1 MYSAIVLDEKSHLK
15 LVDWAND
22 NIKVGGVKLPI
33 LVQREGWEMVC
44 HHMTIKFPGTPEFVK
59 PYLDSVQKLEVIS
72 VSVSDKVIA
81 VRVVGFH
88 SENKIPHITIA
99 VNVKDGGKPVMS
111 NQLKSWTSVVPVVKL
126 TGIVKEIP

>member
-59 PYLDSVQKLEVIS
+59 PYIDSVQKLEVIS

-99 VNVKDGGKPVMS
+99 VNVKDGGKPAMS
-111 NQLKSWTSVVPVVKL
+111 NQLKSWTSVIPVVKL

>member
-59 PYLDSVQKLEVIS
+59 PYIDSVQKLEVIS

-99 VNVKDGGKPVMS
+99 VNVKGGGKPAMS
-111 NQLKSWTSVVPVVKL
+111 NQLKSWTSVIPVVKL

>member
-59 PYLDSVQKLEVIS
+59 PYIDSVQKLEVIS

>member
-99 VNVKDGGKPVMS
+99 VNVKDGGKPAMS
-111 NQLKSWTSVVPVVKL
+111 NQLKSWTSVIPVVKL

>member
-99 VNVKDGGKPVMS
+99 VNVKGGGKPAMS
-111 NQLKSWTSVVPVVKL
+111 NQLKSWTSVIPVVKL

>member
-59 PYLDSVQKLEVIS
+59 PYIDSVQKLEVIS

-99 VNVKDGGKPVMS
+99 VNVKDGGKPAMS